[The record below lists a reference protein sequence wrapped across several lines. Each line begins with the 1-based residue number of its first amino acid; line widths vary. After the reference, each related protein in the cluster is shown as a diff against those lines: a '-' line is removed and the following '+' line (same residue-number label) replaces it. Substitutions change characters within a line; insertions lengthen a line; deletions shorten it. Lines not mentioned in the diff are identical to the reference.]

1 MKSLLVVCFGLLLT
15 SPVYGQD
22 TITSARELYFS
33 ASYEDALGVLSRL
46 DTSGPTPDRLS
57 INQYKAYCLLALG
70 KMTEAEQAIEAV
82 VSADPFF
89 QPADSDVSPRLRSA
103 FAAVRIRLLP
113 AIVQQEYAQAKAA
126 FDREDFATAHGRF
139 ERVLRALSDPDISLA
154 AGRPPLSD
162 LRTLASGFR
171 DLSVRS
177 AAPPPIPAAALPPPA
192 PRAAAV
198 VPRPNAIYTGVEAGI
213 RPPVAVRQQMPNFPR
228 ELATFRDGVLE
239 LIIDEAGAV
248 ETAVMRSPIHPR
260 FDALVLSSA
269 KTWKYQPA
277 TVAGTPVKFRKTI
290 NISMK
295 QHAAR

>member
-15 SPVYGQD
+15 SPVYGQE
-22 TITSARELYFS
+22 TIASARELYFS

-103 FAAVRIRLLP
+103 FAAVRIRILP
-113 AIVQQEYAQAKAA
+113 AIVQQEYTQAKAA
-126 FDREDFATAHGRF
+126 FDSDDFATASARF
-139 ERVLRALSDPDISLA
+139 ERVLKALSDPDISLA

-171 DLSVRS
+171 DLSVR
-177 AAPPPIPAAALPPPA
+177 AATPPPA
-192 PRAAAV
+192 PAPAPAPKVAAAAV
-198 VPRPNAIYTGVEAGI
+198 VARPNAIYTGVEPGI
-213 RPPVAVRQQMPNFPR
+213 RPPVAVRQTMPNFPR
-228 ELATFRDGVLE
+228 EVVSFRDGVLE
-239 LIIDEAGAV
+239 VIINEAGAV

-269 KTWKYQPA
+269 KLWKYEPA

-295 QHAAR
+295 QAR